1 MTRPILLITTAG
13 AFSIFSLL
21 AGCNKDKNP
30 GDDSGGADNSAPT
43 ITLDKPVQAGEY
55 TTVVNVS
62 GFVAD
67 MEDAGDTLTLT
78 FSDSVDGEVG
88 TATGAADGTFDTTV
102 SLSGGG
108 HTFTVKVTD
117 TQGKATLVNVDI
129 NVTASDGVAPV
140 IDALTFDPAD
150 PHTGETLTAV
160 PTTSDADGDT
170 VTLSYVWTE
179 STTGATAE
187 GESITGIERGQTWT
201 VVATAND
208 GILDSEP
215 VTATVD
221 VTNSPPIAEA
231 VLVTPSAGFPDD
243 TFVCEA
249 QEVVDPEGDSFT
261 VSYRWVIDGVE
272 IAPGDT
278 LTPELAAG
286 AVIKHANLVCEAILD
301 DGDQN
306 VVSSEIVDVQN
317 SVPDVPTVVISPEA
331 PGSGDDLT
339 CSATSTDA
347 DGDAITYSYVWSL
360 DGAESGYT
368 DATVP
373 ASATERDQTW
383 TCVVTADDADGG
395 INTAEAA
402 VTIDAA
408 FSGTGPASD
417 ADVTIDGQSA
427 SGTFSKTIALVGDTD
442 GDGLSELLVG
452 ASGESSGRGTMYLFG
467 GSSLGGALTT
477 GDAVA
482 TWTATESNAN
492 LGGYRSISSPGDLDG
507 DGFNELLFAAAQ
519 VNGNGDDSGEAY
531 LYYGG
536 VSWSGAQTLSAAD
549 WTLTGSVNDQVG
561 ARLTSGDFDGD
572 GIADVVTSAPG
583 ASDSNRESG
592 TVAIFL
598 GTGSRW
604 SGRSAISS
612 ADYLVYGENDTDELG
627 WTTKFVGDVTG
638 DGTDDLFTTAIYDD
652 DGASNAG
659 VGGIIAGGSL
669 RDSDTLSA
677 VATTLFTG
685 DGAEDRFGYDTV
697 GFDADDDGVNDLLVG
712 EYQDDTNGAESGS
725 LRIYFGRSRWASNY
739 APTDAD
745 QTVYGSA
752 AGDRFAHIMQDVGD
766 VDGDATNDLMI
777 GALFADPDGRSL
789 AGSAYLAL
797 GSDLLAASTADDLTW
812 RRDGEV
818 ASDLFGDALAF
829 GSGDVNGD
837 GVNEIVVGAQGYD
850 GGASGA
856 GRVYLWFGKP

>member
-30 GDDSGGADNSAPT
+30 GDDSGGSNNAPT

-129 NVTASDGVAPV
+129 NVTGSDDIAPV

-150 PHTGETLTAV
+150 PHTGETLSAV
-160 PTTSDADGDT
+160 PTTSDADGDEVT
-170 VTLSYVWTE
+170 VSYVWTE

-231 VLVTPSAGFPDD
+231 VVVTPSAGFPDD

-286 AVIKHANLVCEAILD
+286 AVIKHANLACEAVLD

-331 PGSGDDLT
+331 PGSSDDLT
-339 CSATSTDA
+339 CSGNSADT
-347 DGDAITYSYVWSL
+347 DGDVVTYSYVWLL
-360 DGAESGYT
+360 DGAESGYA

-395 INTAEAA
+395 MSTAEAT

-427 SGTFSKTIALVGDTD
+427 SGTFSKTIALIGDTD

-452 ASGESSGRGTMYLFG
+452 ASAESSGRGTMYLFEG
-467 GSSLGGALTT
+467 VSLGGALTT

-507 DGFNELLFAAAQ
+507 DGFNELLFAAAL

-561 ARLTSGDFDGD
+561 ARLTTGDFDGD
-572 GIADVVTSAPG
+572 GIADVVTAAPG

-598 GTGSRW
+598 GTGARW

-638 DGTDDLFTTAIYDD
+638 DGTDDVFTTAMYDD
-652 DGASNAG
+652 DGGSNAG

-669 RDSDTLSA
+669 SGNDTLSA

-685 DGAEDRFGYDTV
+685 DGAEDRFGYDTA
-697 GFDADDDGVNDLLVG
+697 GFDADNDGVNDLLVG
-712 EYQDDTNGAESGS
+712 EYQDDTNGAESGA

-766 VDGDATNDLMI
+766 VDGDAIDDLMI

-797 GSDLLAASTADDLTW
+797 GSDLLTASTADDLNW

>member
-1 MTRPILLITTAG
+1 MTRPVLLITTAG
-13 AFSIFSLL
+13 AFSLFTLS
-21 AGCNKDKNP
+21 AGCHGGKDKV
-30 GDDSGGADNSAPT
+30 DDSGGPQGMAPT
-43 ITLDKPVQAGEY
+43 LTLDKPVQDGAY
-55 TTVVNVS
+55 TGAVQVS
-62 GFVAD
+62 GFAAD
-67 MEDAGDTLTLT
+67 FEDAGDLLTMT
-78 FSDSVDGEVG
+78 FSDSVDGDVG
-88 TATGAADGTFDTTV
+88 TVQVAADGTFDTTV
-102 SLSGGG
+102 DLTGGG
-108 HTFTVKVTD
+108 HTFTATVTD
-117 TQGKATLVNVDI
+117 TDGQSASTNVVISVTLSDDI
-129 NVTASDGVAPV
+129 APV

-150 PHTGETLTAV
+150 PHTGDTLLAV
-160 PTTSDADGDT
+160 ATTSDADGDE
-170 VTLSYVWTE
+170 VTMSYAWTE

-187 GESITGIERGQTWT
+187 GESITDIERGQIWT

-208 GILDSEP
+208 GVLDSEP
-215 VTATVD
+215 MTATVE
-221 VTNSPPIAEA
+221 VTNSPPHADA
-231 VLVTPSAGFPDD
+231 VVVNPAAGTVDD

-249 QEVVDPEGDSFT
+249 QEVVDPEGDTFT
-261 VSYRWVIDGVE
+261 VSYRWSIDGVE
-272 IAPGDT
+272 IATGDT

-286 AVIKHANLVCEAILD
+286 LVTKHANLVCEAILD

-306 VVSSEIVDVQN
+306 IVSSETVDVQN
-317 SVPDVPTVVISPEA
+317 RAPDAPTVVIAPEA
-331 PGSGDDLT
+331 PGSSDDLT
-339 CSATSTDA
+339 CSATSADT
-347 DGDAITYSYVWSL
+347 DGDVITYTYVWWV
-360 DGAESGYT
+360 DGVDSGYT
-368 DATVP
+368 DATLP
-373 ASATERDQTW
+373 ASATERDQIW
-383 TCVVTADDADGG
+383 TCSVTADDGDGG
-395 INTAEAA
+395 VSTGEST

-408 FSGTGPASD
+408 FSGTGAASD

-427 SGTFSKTIALVGDTD
+427 SGSFSKTIALVGDTD

-452 ASGESSGRGTMYLFG
+452 ASAESTGRGTMYLFDG
-467 GSSLGGALTT
+467 ASLSGAMTT
-477 GDAVA
+477 RDAIA
-482 TWTATESNAN
+482 TWTATESYAY
-492 LGGYRSISSPGDLDG
+492 LGGYRDITSPGDLDG

-536 VSWSGAQTLSAAD
+536 ASWSGAQSLSSAD
-549 WTLTGSVNDQVG
+549 WTITGSVNDQVG
-561 ARLTSGDFDGD
+561 ARLSTGDYDGD
-572 GIADVVTSAPG
+572 GIGDIVVAAPG

-604 SGRSAISS
+604 TGRTPISS
-612 ADYLVYGENDTDELG
+612 ADYLVYGESDTDELG

-638 DGTDDLFTTAIYDD
+638 DGTDDIFTTAMYDD
-652 DGASNAG
+652 DGGSNAG
-659 VGGIIAGGSL
+659 VGGVIAGGSL
-669 RDSDTLSA
+669 RSNDTLSS

-697 GFDADDDGVNDLLVG
+697 GFDADNDGVNDLLVG
-712 EYQDDTNGAESGS
+712 EYQDDTNGAESGT

-752 AGDRFAHIMQDVGD
+752 AGDRFAHILQDVGD
-766 VDGDATNDLMI
+766 VDGDSLDDLMI